1 MNAEDMNDEQLNK
14 ALGLEWLA
22 KAKAEK
28 KLKELQ
34 EEWKRRHGK
43 DVGTEHNEGGVKV
56 HLGINRRWDEST
68 ARKRLSRVKNGAYVI
83 SQLEVTKLD
92 SAAAKRMLP
101 PAIYEECGKVHGT
114 KFMVGF
120 GE

>member
-1 MNAEDMNDEQLNK
+1 MDAQDMSDEQLNK

-28 KLKELQ
+28 QLKELQ
-34 EEWKRRHGK
+34 VEWKRRHGK
-43 DVGTEHNEGGVKV
+43 DVGTEYNEGGVKI
-56 HLGINRRWDEST
+56 HLSPNVRWDEDT
-68 ARKRLSRVKNGAYVI
+68 ARERLSRVKNGAYVI

-92 SAAAKRMLP
+92 SAKAKEMLP
-101 PAIYEECGKVHGT
+101 PAIYKECGKSHGS